1 MPRTPLG
8 ESTGSCHREQGW
20 GEPQDPRQQPPSR
33 PSLGCAA
40 QQGLCLSLARCQ
52 EENELKHR
60 E

>member
-8 ESTGSCHREQGW
+8 ESTGSCHGEQDW
-20 GEPQDPRQQPPSR
+20 GEPQDPWQQPPLR
-33 PSLGCAA
+33 LGCAA

-52 EENELKHR
+52 EENELKRR